1 VPAPVPLAPDA
12 MVIQVALS
20 VAVHAQP
27 VAADTV
33 TLFVLAPNATL
44 ADAGLIVGAHG
55 APACVTVKLLPP
67 IVRVAVRAV
76 VVGFAV
82 KL

>member
-1 VPAPVPLAPDA
+1 VPLAPDV
-12 MVIQVALS
+12 MVIQVAVS
-20 VAVHAQP
+20 VAVQAQP

-33 TLFVLAPNATL
+33 TLLVLAPKATF
-44 ADAGLIVGAHG
+44 ADAGVMVGAHG
-55 APACVTVKLLPP
+55 APACVTMKLLPP
-67 IVRVAVRAV
+67 MVKVAVRAV